1 MGSASIQ
8 MLAHLLLLLGVCSV
22 ASLRVVGTSTQIGAV
37 GPLVGP
43 ACLRFSDKHADA
55 TDSTFEEPRCASSP
69 RQQFRHFRAHARLHM
84 DASINTDGNLGSYF
98 GRCSLCSG
106 KADWFVCSGPSDD
119 PELSCFLAPDW
130 MDIEKVDGK
139 DNWVCVRGAND
150 TLSFAPAN
158 LILTAFIAHSSQ
170 CLSASDVNIQ
180 MPCTQVCTTSTRERT
195 RRSSARTAT
204 KCVAGAYVLSW
215 QHYF

>member
-1 MGSASIQ
+1 MGKTSASIQ

-22 ASLRVVGTSTQIGAV
+22 ASLRGVGTSTQIGAV

-55 TDSTFEEPRCASSP
+55 TDSTFEEP
-69 RQQFRHFRAHARLHM
+69 
-84 DASINTDGNLGSYF
+84 
-98 GRCSLCSG
+98 SG

-139 DNWVCVRGAND
+139 DNWDCVRGLHDVD
-150 TLSFAPAN
+150 TRKNEALFGEDS
-158 LILTAFIAHSSQ
+158 
-170 CLSASDVNIQ
+170 
-180 MPCTQVCTTSTRERT
+180 
-195 RRSSARTAT
+195 
-204 KCVAGAYVLSW
+204 Y
-215 QHYF
+215 